1 MTTTILIPLAGS
13 GQRFR
18 DAGCGVA
25 KPLIEVAGVPMIRRA
40 VDSILHGWKEGHDC
54 RLVFVVRDAHAE
66 NVPLTNYLWHSWP
79 GCRIVNT
86 PKPTEGAA
94 CTCLLAR
101 WLIDNDE
108 PLLIANCDQV
118 VDGGIQPLLET
129 DADAAVL
136 TMPGDGTK
144 KWSYA
149 LVDPPGEVAKVREKE
164 PISDRATVG
173 IYWWRRGRNFCE
185 SVERMIFRDDQVN
198 GEFYVA
204 PTLDYLIR
212 DGLFVREVRVEDYGG
227 VFHAMGTPEDA
238 TEYEKFL
245 ANQ

>member
-79 GCRIVNT
+79 GCRIVNA
-86 PKPTEGAA
+86 PAPTEGAA

-118 VDGGIQPLLET
+118 VSGGIQPLLET
-129 DADAAVL
+129 DADAAIL
-136 TMPGDGTK
+136 TTAGDGSK
-144 KWSYA
+144 KWSY
-149 LVDPPGEVAKVREKE
+149 VDVEENRNIRCVAEKD

-173 IYWWRRGRNFCE
+173 VYWWRRGHSFVLAAE
-185 SVERMIFRDDQVN
+185 EMIAHDDRVN

-204 PTLDYLIR
+204 PAFNCFGGT
-212 DGLFVREVRVEDYGG
+212 VREVRVEDYGG
-227 VFHAMGTPEDA
+227 VFHATGTPEDA